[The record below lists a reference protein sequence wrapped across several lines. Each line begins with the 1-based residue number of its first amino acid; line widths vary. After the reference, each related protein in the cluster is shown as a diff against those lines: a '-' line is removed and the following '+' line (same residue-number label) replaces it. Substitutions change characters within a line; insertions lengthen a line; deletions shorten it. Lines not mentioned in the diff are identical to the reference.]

1 MSPQSAELLWRTEEL
16 LNHYLRDMTE
26 EGMYSKTVSR
36 LCTMCALMIAAVLAF
51 SALGMAQAYQQT
63 HLVSDIQGLA
73 QNPPNGQP
81 DTQLVN
87 PWGLIASPTSPWW
100 LADNNAGVSTLDN
113 RQGVKQGLVVNIPS
127 PKSGVVGTPTG
138 VVFTGASGF
147 RFQAKGVTADS
158 VFTFVTEDGTI
169 VAWGPGINPQDLPN
183 DAFVIVDNSTNPSAT
198 AGAVYKGAA
207 IAQMTPGGPFF
218 LYVANIRSGRID
230 TNFKPVNLSGDDDGG
245 PAFLD
250 RKIPEG
256 LAPFNVQDVNGNLYV
271 TYAKQNTSKH
281 DDFDFPGFGYVNKF
295 SPKGKL
301 LQRLENG
308 PWLNAPWGVA
318 LAPANFGFFSNHLLI
333 GNAGSGQIAVYD
345 VDSGRFDGLLRDASG
360 HAIQNDRLWALRFGN
375 DQGAGPSNWL
385 FFTAGIS
392 DEAHGLFGFFTPAD
406 KSAPEANGD
415 DR

>member
-1 MSPQSAELLWRTEEL
+1 
-16 LNHYLRDMTE
+16 
-26 EGMYSKTVSR
+26 MYSKTVSR

-51 SALGMAQAYQQT
+51 SARGMAQAYQQT
-63 HLVSDIQGLA
+63 NLVSDIQGLA

-100 LADNNAGVSTLDN
+100 LSDNNAGVSTLDN
-113 RQGVKQGLVVNIPS
+113 GQGVKQGLVVNIPS

-147 RFQAKGVTADS
+147 AFQAKGLTAGS

-207 IAQMTPGGPFF
+207 IAQMTAGGPFF
-218 LYVANIRSGRID
+218 LYVANIRSGRIEVYD

-245 PAFLD
+245 PAFVD

-256 LAPFNVQDVNGNLYV
+256 FAPFNVQDVNGNLYV

-301 LQRLENG
+301 LQRLESG